1 MLIVKDLV
9 GDEEPTYLYL
19 EYMKA
24 YIFQGPPIKYT
35 LEGVD
40 IVTRKINEY
49 LNDDR
54 HSKIPNKA
62 RESKI

>member
-1 MLIVKDLV
+1 MLIVKDLA
-9 GDEEPTYLYL
+9 GDEDETYLYI

-40 IVTRKINEY
+40 IVSKKINEY
-49 LNDDR
+49 LNPNDK
-54 HSKIPNKA
+54 HS
-62 RESKI
+62 

>member
-1 MLIVKDLV
+1 MLIVKALV
-9 GDEEPTYLYL
+9 GDEDETYLYL

-40 IVTRKINEY
+40 IVTKKMCEY
-49 LNDDR
+49 IEPNDK
-54 HSKIPNKA
+54 HS
-62 RESKI
+62 

>member
-9 GDEEPTYLYL
+9 GDEDPTYLYL

-24 YIFQGPPIKYT
+24 YILQGPPIKYT

-40 IVTRKINEY
+40 IVTGKMNEY
-49 LNDDR
+49 INDDK
-54 HSKIPNKA
+54 HS
-62 RESKI
+62 